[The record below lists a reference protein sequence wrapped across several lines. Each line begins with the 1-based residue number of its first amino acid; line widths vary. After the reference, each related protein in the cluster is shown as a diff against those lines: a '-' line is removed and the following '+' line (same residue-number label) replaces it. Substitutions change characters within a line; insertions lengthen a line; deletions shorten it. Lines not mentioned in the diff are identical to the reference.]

1 MPFIYLYLCFILT
14 VYVCDV
20 DMYVCHSAC
29 MEIWG
34 QVVEGNIL
42 LAHGFSNLTA
52 TPLPTGTH
60 TDPDLLCFICH
71 LNFTL
76 WSNWMSFSPWALGFW
91 TRRCPCTI
99 FRNCRYSLH
108 FGLSVWK
115 IFYLNLPSILRAWF
129 IILKRYGKT
138 LECHCFCFVIKV
150 YCIVSSCFLDQ
161 LSVILY
167 MLMDYCLEVTNFFNM
182 FARLKIEIIFLN

>member
-29 MEIWG
+29 KEIWG

-71 LNFTL
+71 LNITL
-76 WSNWMSFSPWALGFW
+76 WSNWTSFSSWALEFW
-91 TRRCPCTI
+91 TRCPCTI

-138 LECHCFCFVIKV
+138 PDCHCFCLSLR
-150 YCIVSSCFLDQ
+150 YIVLFQVVFLTNWVLSCT
-161 LSVILY
+161 
-167 MLMDYCLEVTNFFNM
+167 CLW
-182 FARLKIEIIFLN
+182 IIV